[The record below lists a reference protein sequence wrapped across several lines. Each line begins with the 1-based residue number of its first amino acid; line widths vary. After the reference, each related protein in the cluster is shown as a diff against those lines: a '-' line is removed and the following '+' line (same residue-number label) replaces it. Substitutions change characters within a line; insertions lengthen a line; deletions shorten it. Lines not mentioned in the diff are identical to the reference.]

1 MTSIPI
7 DMACNDPDNGIF
19 AGRVEQISVGS
30 SFLELTALRDPSP
43 RLVELAGGRIRLAG
57 RIFPITGSAE
67 WVGNWCWNR
76 YWFALDDAVR
86 LIVWLHRRRFF
97 HCDEG
102 EERLF
107 NLWRKEALDGADTA
121 LFQRLFEK
129 EAIHI
134 GRAA

>member
-7 DMACNDPDNGIF
+7 DMACNDPDNGCF
-19 AGRVEQISVGS
+19 AGRVDQISIGS
-30 SFLELTALRDPSP
+30 SFLELTARRDPSP
-43 RLVELAGGRIRLAG
+43 RLVELADGRIRIAG

-76 YWFALDDAVR
+76 YWLELGQAVE
-86 LIVWLHRRRFF
+86 LVVWLHRRRFF

-107 NLWRKEALDGADTA
+107 NLWRKGALGASDVE
-121 LFQRLFEK
+121 LFRRLFEK
-129 EAIHI
+129 EALHI

>member
-1 MTSIPI
+1 MTQLPI
-7 DMACNDPDNGIF
+7 DMACNDPDNGVF
-19 AGRVEQISVGS
+19 AGRIEQISIGS
-30 SFLELTALRDPSP
+30 GFLELTSRREPI
-43 RLVELAGGRIRLAG
+43 RLVELPDGRVRIAG
-57 RIFPITGSAE
+57 RVFPITASAE

-76 YWFALDDAVR
+76 YWLELEHAVT
-86 LIVWLHRRRFF
+86 LVAWLHGRRFF

-107 NLWRKEALDGADTA
+107 NLWRKDALDEADLA
-121 LFQRLFEK
+121 LFRRLFEK